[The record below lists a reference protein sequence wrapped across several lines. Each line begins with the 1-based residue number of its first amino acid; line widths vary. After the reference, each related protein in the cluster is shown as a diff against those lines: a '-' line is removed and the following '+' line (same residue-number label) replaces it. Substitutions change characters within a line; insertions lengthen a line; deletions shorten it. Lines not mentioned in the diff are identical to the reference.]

1 MYLII
6 GVYKINIPSV
16 FLFLVTPASV
26 WSSRPTEGKR
36 KRTAY
41 TRKQLLELEKE
52 FHFNHFLTK
61 ERRAELAAQLNLT
74 ERQVKIWFQN
84 RRMKHKKCSGGVSA
98 GTKVKS
104 PSSNGGDPLAPTK
117 PLSPPQ
123 NNSLQNNEP
132 ILKTPIATLPSLPPL
147 SSNIIP
153 VITNGTSSVFRM

>member
-1 MYLII
+1 
-6 GVYKINIPSV
+6 V

-84 RRMKHKKCSGGVSA
+84 RRMKHKKCSGGASA

-104 PSSNGGDPLAPTK
+104 PTNEGDPLAPTK
-117 PLSPPQ
+117 PLSPPR
-123 NNSLQNNEP
+123 NNTAQNEP
-132 ILKTPIATLPSLPPL
+132 IMKTPISTIPSLPL
-147 SSNIIP
+147 SSNITP
-153 VITNGTSSVFRM
+153 VITNGNGPVFRM